1 MTFLIIDDNAA
12 DRRLLSI
19 HLEDIY
25 GDDCVV
31 VEAESLNEAIEVSH
45 KEKCDIVFLDLGL
58 PDSSG
63 LDTIKSIVLRYTD
76 IPVVVLTGNEDV
88 ELARNSLRIGAAD
101 FLEKDHL
108 NQALLEKSI
117 IFSQERQQARERIEH
132 HISFLEVLRSIDLKI
147 QEDVPLDETLK
158 YICQQL
164 KGVGKYDAIWSVHS
178 LHDSDVSKVSYE
190 GNCAF
195 VHLGED
201 AKEVSK
207 VCNIAKYLDEH
218 LKTEEQI
225 FQESYRTVCHACPL
239 GVDHGDSGFIAF
251 RFGYHS
257 EVYGYI
263 VAIGDSDLVMLPDE
277 QLLFTELA
285 KSISQMLY
293 TREVHNREKEMDDL
307 RNKLHEFERL
317 ETLGRLAGGMAH
329 DFNNQLTAII
339 GNAEMLEFE
348 LEDHEDPEL
357 LEAARDIIA
366 CADIS
371 TDLARDVLQFSRGDK
386 KNFVEFHL
394 LEIIEHAIKIIRRS
408 LPKTINLHVNFA
420 IDDLALHGIPNKIE
434 NALLNLSIN
443 GADAMERAGDLFILV
458 EEREILPSDALCPI
472 FEVSP
477 GDYIAISVRDTGSG
491 IPKEIQNK
499 IFSPFFTTKA
509 VDKGT
514 GLGLPSVVTMV
525 REHRG
530 ALEFESIE
538 NEGSTFTLYLPTE
551 KQFAEENV
559 THSDALISGTGS
571 ILLVDDEKG
580 VRQTAEKLLTR
591 LGYTVTTFE
600 MAVEA
605 LDEYKGGPEKYDLVI
620 TDLDM
625 PGIDGIDFL
634 KMIREEAPHQKA
646 ILVTGHSIINLAD
659 TMETFDQLKVI
670 QKPYKLNELS
680 QVINHLL
687 NGEE

>member
-1 MTFLIIDDNAA
+1 MTFLIIDDNSA

-19 HLEDIY
+19 HLEGIY
-25 GDDCVV
+25 KENTIF
-31 VEAESLNEAIEVSH
+31 EAETLDEAVGLVN
-45 KEKCDIVFLDLGL
+45 KEEWDIIFLDLGL
-58 PDSSG
+58 PDSEG
-63 LDTIKSIVLRYTD
+63 INTIRTMIISFQD
-76 IPVVVLTGNEDV
+76 IPVIVLTGNEDL
-88 ELARNSLRIGAAD
+88 ELARYSLRIGAAD

-108 NQALLEKSI
+108 NQVLLEKSI
-117 IFSQERQQARERIEH
+117 IFAQERQQARERIEH

-147 QEDVPLDETLK
+147 QENEPLDDTLK
-158 YICQQL
+158 FICEKL
-164 KGVGKYDAIWSVHS
+164 MAVGEYNAVWAVHS
-178 LHDSDVSKVSYE
+178 LHDSESTSVNYE

-195 VHLGED
+195 SKLMEEPDTAMNTCNLAMYLKNHLE
-201 AKEVSK
+201 
-207 VCNIAKYLDEH
+207 I
-218 LKTEEQI
+218 EEQVFNDNYHTI
-225 FQESYRTVCHACPL
+225 CHSCPL
-239 GVDHGDSGFIAF
+239 GIDHGKAGFMGF
-251 RFGYHS
+251 RLGYQN
-257 EVYGYI
+257 ETYGYI
-263 VAIGDSDLVMLPDE
+263 VAIGDSDVVTLPDE

-293 TREVHNREKEMDDL
+293 TREVQNREKEMDDL

-348 LEDHEDPEL
+348 LENHEDPEL
-357 LEAARDIIA
+357 LEAAKDIIA

-394 LEIIEHAIKIIRRS
+394 MGIIDHAAKIIRRS

-420 IDDLALHGIPNKIE
+420 IDDLALQGIPNKIE

-443 GADAMERAGDLFILV
+443 GADAMERNGDLSIVV
-458 EEREILPSDALCPI
+458 EEKTIEPSNALCPI
-472 FEVSP
+472 FEITP
-477 GDYIAISVRDTGSG
+477 GTYVAISVRDTGSG

-530 ALEFESIE
+530 ALEFDSIE
-538 NEGSTFTLYLPTE
+538 NEGSTFTLYLPKE
-551 KQFAEENV
+551 KQHEKQKIKE
-559 THSDALISGTGS
+559 THSLITGTGT

-580 VRQTAEKLLTR
+580 VRLTAQKLLSR
-591 LGYTVTTFE
+591 LGYTVTACE

-605 LDEYKGGPEKYDLVI
+605 FDDYKSDPEQFDIVI

-625 PGIDGIDFL
+625 PGIDGLDFL
-634 KMIREEAPHQKA
+634 KMVRDESPNQKA
-646 ILVTGHSIINLAD
+646 ILVTGHSIINIS
-659 TMETFDQLKVI
+659 ETLKNFDHLKVI

-680 QVINHLL
+680 QVIHKLL
-687 NGEE
+687 EE